1 MARAVAAGEIRSDVT
16 PKDLIRALVG
26 MFYMRE
32 QTGWQ
37 DAVVRLFD
45 FFVDGMQSPNQLS
58 SR

>member
-37 DAVVRLFD
+37 DAVRSALRFLR
-45 FFVDGMQSPNQLS
+45 GRHAKP
-58 SR
+58 